1 MTNIT
6 LFENE
11 VFKPINYID
20 VKSGKEIKDEKIL
33 VSNYG
38 RFISLRN
45 TNPILLKLPTNNVDY
60 SIVRVSG
67 VWKSAHRIVAHMFI
81 ERDNEDIT
89 LGRDEIDHIDGNKS
103 NNNIENLRWV
113 TRSENASKRRW
124 KKHYI
129 MEFNTVNTK
138 RDSKNST
145 PVFLFDLKGN
155 LIAEYNSIREAA
167 LSTNSNTQLISKCIK
182 GEYNT
187 YKNHYWLNNTDD
199 IDKRIMKTRL
209 DKLVKAIKKSNKL
222 S

>member
-11 VFKPINYID
+11 VFKTINYID
-20 VKSGKEIKDEKIL
+20 VKSGEEIKDEKIL

-45 TNPILLKLPTNNVDY
+45 TNPIILKLPTNNVDY

-124 KKHYI
+124 KKHYT
-129 MEFNTVNTK
+129 MEFNTIEIKNN
-138 RDSKNST
+138 SKNST

-167 LSTNSNTQLISKCIK
+167 LSTNSNTQLISNCIK
-182 GEYNT
+182 GKSNT
-187 YKNHYWLNNTDD
+187 YKNYYWLDNKDD